1 MPGVDPEQYAELHR
15 LQQVNRT
22 LGHLHL
28 NETLATRRERR
39 RLGISIEDE
48 IVQHLVGAR
57 LRLEGLGRRDTLS
70 HLDMAYVDQL
80 LVSAITAARGIING
94 LSPHVLEIAGLEA
107 ALQDLGVR
115 KARLDHITCHIDPG
129 DADSFI
135 ADITARSIVYSLIE
149 RLLEG
154 LVTVHHA
161 RTAWLWMRFA
171 GSVLEIT
178 VEDDSADFDIQDI
191 IAPGEITGTPF
202 LVVIDEEVRCLGGE
216 MTVERTS
223 DIRVTTILLP
233 LEAGS
238 LRF

>member
-28 NETLATRRERR
+28 NEILATRRERR

-48 IVQHLVGAR
+48 IVQHLVGVR
-57 LRLEGLGRRDTLS
+57 LRLESLSRETLS
-70 HLDMAYVDQL
+70 QPDMAYVDQL
-80 LVSAITAARGIING
+80 LVAAMTAARGIING
-94 LSPHVLEIAGLEA
+94 LSPHVLEVAGLEA
-107 ALQDLGVR
+107 ALHDLGAR
-115 KARLDHITCHIDPG
+115 KNRLDHVTCHIDPG

-135 ADITARSIVYSLIE
+135 TETTSRNIVYSLIE

-154 LVTVHHA
+154 LVAVHHA
-161 RTAWLWMRFA
+161 RTVWLWMRFA

-178 VEDDSADFDIQDI
+178 LEDDSADFDIQDI
-191 IAPGEITGTPF
+191 ISPGQITDTPF